1 MAGKEPE
8 MQGMNNKQDRP
19 LECPDCLHGLQEYLD
34 GTLAKQESLRF
45 FLHLRDC
52 TPCSEEHD
60 SLRGLFQMLESLPDH
75 EVPADF
81 DEAVLASVPY
91 ESYRA
96 MAPLRAERVPVFLEE
111 ESLPAFVRAPGVR
124 LAGLGVALLALSANI
139 VTDGVA
145 YLPLV
150 MGLGV
155 LPEAVVRLQGL
166 GRRAVVS
173 VRKAES

>member
-1 MAGKEPE
+1 MPGK
-8 MQGMNNKQDRP
+8 NNNQNRP
-19 LECPDCLHGLQEYLD
+19 LECRECLHGLQEYLD
-34 GTLAKQESLRF
+34 GTLAKQESLQF

-52 TPCSEEHD
+52 SSCTEEHERLKD
-60 SLRGLFQMLESLPDH
+60 LFQMLESLPDH

-81 DEAVLASVPY
+81 DQAVLASVPY

-111 ESLPAFVRAPGVR
+111 ESLPGFVRAPGIR

-139 VTDGVA
+139 VMDGVA

-150 MGLGV
+150 MGLGI